1 MTQRLVVRRGLH
13 RSVAC
18 RFLMRIAA
26 NKTESGQ
33 VDTAVWIEWLV
44 RPLAKLVGLLETHIR
59 LETNCDPVSHAVW
72 RMGLKH
78 VLMLSAGN
86 GVEEQR
92 STKTKSK
99 FAHSRRPLAD
109 FSVRQ
114 RKLTATARTVSC
126 VSRAV
131 GGPAAGNPDLM
142 DGL

>member
-78 VLMLSAGN
+78 VLMLSARYG
-86 GVEEQR
+86 GEEHR
-92 STKTKSK
+92 STKTKSNIC
-99 FAHSRRPLAD
+99 A
-109 FSVRQ
+109 FS
-114 RKLTATARTVSC
+114 TPPHGFFS
-126 VSRAV
+126 S
-131 GGPAAGNPDLM
+131 PA
-142 DGL
+142 